1 MAAERMRY
9 RRVFRDNFNI
19 DYRILSLIVADSN
32 VSLCHSSI
40 HAPLI
45 HGIKQQV
52 DSLVRHAV
60 MYCLSLLSFHEHSM

>member
-1 MAAERMRY
+1 
-9 RRVFRDNFNI
+9 
-19 DYRILSLIVADSN
+19 VADSN

-60 MYCLSLLSFHEHSM
+60 LQLPRITLHFESHQSLLLTASLLRCTALVAQ